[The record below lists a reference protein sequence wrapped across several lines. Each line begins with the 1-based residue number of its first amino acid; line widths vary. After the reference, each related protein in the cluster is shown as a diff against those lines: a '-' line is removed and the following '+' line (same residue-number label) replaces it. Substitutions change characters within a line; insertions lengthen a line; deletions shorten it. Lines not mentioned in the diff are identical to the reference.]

1 MALHA
6 GDPRSGSSSIVSTAN
21 TVINATLAELDGW
34 EVAPHGGKDDQD
46 ELFRA
51 LWARDK
57 FSTKSIALFWT
68 ALLRKHENEM
78 HENYNWIL
86 WTFKLLQADFD
97 STDEFLNELS
107 ELDIKHG
114 LPHLLEHLI
123 GKGLLQR
130 TEEDVLRIFHERVK
144 STLSDFDSPISL
156 ENVSSKTNSQGVTVQ
171 TALAQCAALLPRSQE
186 GKIIRQASQKMLMLN
201 RSLRT
206 TLEVDNLKMIGED
219 MCEKYVNLK
228 QDAPRTEVQR
238 LAAQLEQVI
247 PAETSQ

>member
-1 MALHA
+1 M
-6 GDPRSGSSSIVSTAN
+6 
-21 TVINATLAELDGW
+21 
-34 EVAPHGGKDDQD
+34 
-46 ELFRA
+46 
-51 LWARDK
+51 
-57 FSTKSIALFWT
+57 
-68 ALLRKHENEM
+68 
-78 HENYNWIL
+78 
-86 WTFKLLQADFD
+86 
-97 STDEFLNELS
+97 
-107 ELDIKHG
+107 
-114 LPHLLEHLI
+114 
-123 GKGLLQR
+123 
-130 TEEDVLRIFHERVK
+130 
-144 STLSDFDSPISL
+144 
-156 ENVSSKTNSQGVTVQ
+156 Q